1 MKKNSS
7 AAKRMSFFFMAVV
20 TVLLVLSFFSFY
32 QAMESF
38 RNTGSL
44 DYITIM
50 LSLGAVIL
58 SLYMIVQMRKKPVK
72 LGFEPVKVFTT
83 IQCSKCE
90 FQNTRKFQNKDY
102 VLKATEIC
110 PKCNNETY
118 ISSIYRKAEEKEE
131 D

>member
-1 MKKNSS
+1 MNKNSS
-7 AAKRMSFFFMAVV
+7 AAKRMSFFFIAVI
-20 TVLLVLSFFSFY
+20 TVLLILSFFSFF
-32 QAMESF
+32 QAIESF

-44 DYITIM
+44 DYITVM

-58 SLYMIVQMRKKPVK
+58 SLYMITQMRKKPVK

-83 IQCSKCE
+83 IQCPKCE

-102 VLKATEIC
+102 VLKTSETC
-110 PKCNNETY
+110 PKCNNATY

>member
-1 MKKNSS
+1 
-7 AAKRMSFFFMAVV
+7 
-20 TVLLVLSFFSFY
+20 
-32 QAMESF
+32 
-38 RNTGSL
+38 
-44 DYITIM
+44 M

-58 SLYMIVQMRKKPVK
+58 SLYMIMQMRKKPVK

-83 IQCSKCE
+83 IQCAKCE

-102 VLKATEIC
+102 VLKAADTC
-110 PKCNNETY
+110 PKCNNATY